1 MDIPDGQDGFR
12 RVWRFRRSWIAIA
25 VLVVLDVI
33 FLVPAILTFGQAST
47 EWGQLNSLFDLVAA
61 LFLSAWLLGWSTAPL
76 LMTGILVLMFFGR
89 EVLTV
94 RPGTVELS
102 IGLPFAGLVAI
113 YDVSKMRNL
122 RLDNPPNKSG
132 SSWRGKHAVFD
143 YGANAVAFGSDINGE
158 ELAELRNA
166 IHLGSGIAVRRGE
179 ALPEETE
186 EPWEEE
192 NESLPVE
199 KALPEAHADAV
210 PLTLTSASVLAL
222 IIANLVP
229 VAGTIFLGWSLSDVM
244 VLYWAESAVIGL
256 FNIAKIIVI
265 GRWAALLAAPFFM
278 GHFGG
283 FMAVHFLFIYTFFVK
298 GLDGMNSGAGDLAEV
313 GLLFVSLWP
322 ALAALFASHAWSF
335 FSNFMGRGEYRR
347 RTVKDQMSEPYSRI
361 IFMHMVLII
370 GGGLS
375 MMLGQAVP
383 VLIGVIA
390 LKIVFDVKAHLKE
403 HASAGKRDSYN
414 GSG

>member
-1 MDIPDGQDGFR
+1 MDIPDLQDGFR
-12 RVWRFRRSWIAIA
+12 RAWRFRRSWIAIS

-47 EWGQLNSLFDLVAA
+47 EWGQLDSLFDLVAA

-89 EVLTV
+89 EVLKV
-94 RPGTVELS
+94 RPGTIELS
-102 IGLPFAGLVAI
+102 IGLPLAGLVAI

-122 RLDNPPNKSG
+122 RLENPLKKSG

-143 YGANAVAFGSDINGE
+143 YGANTVAFGSDINGE

-179 ALPEETE
+179 ALPGETE

-192 NESLPVE
+192 NETLPVE
-199 KALPEAHADAV
+199 TPLPEPHADVV
-210 PLTLTSASVLAL
+210 PVSLASASTLVL

-229 VAGTIFLGWSLSDVM
+229 VAGTMFLGWNLSDVM

-265 GRWAALLAAPFFM
+265 GRWAALLAVPFFM

-283 FMAVHFLFIYTFFVK
+283 FMAVHFLFIFTFFVK
-298 GLDGMNSGAGDLAEV
+298 GLDGMNGGAGDLAEV

-335 FSNFMGRGEYRR
+335 FSNFMGRGEFRR

-361 IFMHMVLII
+361 IFMHLVLII

-375 MMLGQAVP
+375 MILGQAAP
-383 VLIGVIA
+383 VLVGVIA
-390 LKIVFDVKAHLKE
+390 LKVFFDVKAHIKE
-403 HASAGKRDSYN
+403 HSPAPAGD
-414 GSG
+414 